1 MLLINNGDPGD
12 CGGDG
17 GIVGLDG
24 DIDVVS
30 SLVLEDG
37 DRFDGLLISWNKSA
51 NVEGGGNDEMVGN
64 IDFLLILIDA
74 RFLFDAGISTFFFL
88 DVILYMMIIVIILV
102 IEVIVPS

>member
-1 MLLINNGDPGD
+1 LLLINNGDPGD

-37 DRFDGLLISWNKSA
+37 DRFDGLLIS
-51 NVEGGGNDEMVGN
+51 
-64 IDFLLILIDA
+64 
-74 RFLFDAGISTFFFL
+74 
-88 DVILYMMIIVIILV
+88 
-102 IEVIVPS
+102 